1 MDPMSQGLPVEK
13 CQMVQKEA
21 ASYDKRTRRIHL
33 SEWGVGLYAISL
45 VLLSIFLFMMNKAA
59 DQLGKF
65 ITEQNTAA
73 IKLWTNLDHYSR
85 HGAKEADAEA
95 SLPPG
100 LFESLVEFSRCNASI
115 LKTVHR
121 LRIDAVLVSS
131 SSKLDDILPHL
142 KSKAEEKDY
151 FKHVGVDPRTTPKT
165 LVEEGMYQI
174 DLFQAIR
181 DYSQDKYS
189 FHTNVLGAI
198 STYLLPVLYA
208 VLGSFLYAFRQTCHQ
223 IQANEPASSPDRT
236 SRFLMAAIAGI
247 ALSIFSNLLPKDTLL
262 SPLAFAFL
270 LGYSIDIL
278 TSHLDAYV
286 EKFTKDPSGA
296 RAVHQ

>member
-142 KSKAEEKDY
+142 KSKAEEKEAAKKEERADAE
-151 FKHVGVDPRTTPKT
+151 KARKVVKTIQSKVEKTT
-165 LVEEGMYQI
+165 
-174 DLFQAIR
+174 
-181 DYSQDKYS
+181 
-189 FHTNVLGAI
+189 LGD
-198 STYLLPVLYA
+198 
-208 VLGSFLYAFRQTCHQ
+208 LGS
-223 IQANEPASSPDRT
+223 
-236 SRFLMAAIAGI
+236 
-247 ALSIFSNLLPKDTLL
+247 
-262 SPLAFAFL
+262 LAE
-270 LGYSIDIL
+270 IK
-278 TSHLDAYV
+278 
-286 EKFTKDPSGA
+286 EKLKQEEKESGENP
-296 RAVHQ
+296 Q

>member
-1 MDPMSQGLPVEK
+1 MDPLP
-13 CQMVQKEA
+13 QMVQKGDA
-21 ASYDKRTRRIHL
+21 NDDKRTRRLHL
-33 SEWGVGLYAISL
+33 SEWGVGLYAVSL
-45 VLLSIFLFMMNKAA
+45 VLLSIFLFMMNKSA
-59 DQLGKF
+59 DQLGKL

-85 HGAKEADAEA
+85 HGAKEAEAEA

-121 LRIDAVLVSS
+121 LHIAAVLASS
-131 SSKLDDILPHL
+131 NSNVDDIFPYLR
-142 KSKAEEKDY
+142 SKVGYKGY
-151 FKHVGVDPRTTPKT
+151 FDHIGVDPHINPKT
-165 LVEEGMYQI
+165 LVDEGMYQI
-174 DLFQAIR
+174 ELFQAIR
-181 DYSQDKYS
+181 DYSQDKYY

-208 VLGSFLYAFRQTCHQ
+208 VLGSFLHAFRQTCQQ
-223 IQANEPASSPDRT
+223 IQAHQPAASPDRS

-247 ALSIFSNLLPKDTLL
+247 GLSIFSNLLPKDTLL

-286 EKFTKDPSGA
+286 EKLTKDSSSA
-296 RAVHQ
+296 RTVHQ